1 MKKPHTRHRVVS
13 VAAVL
18 FLAVTTATAQ
28 DNTLARAKDFY
39 ASASYDEA
47 LQVLTTL
54 RSKTSGTSESTEV
67 AAYQVF
73 CLVALGRS
81 AEAKTT
87 IEEMVR
93 FDPLYHPPEAQT
105 SPRVR
110 ALYEDIRRPL
120 LPEIIRSSYARAKE
134 AFDRK
139 EMPIAAEGFDRVL
152 KLLDEAKTTDPG
164 MADLRTL
171 ATGFRDFSKAAAAP
185 PPPPPP
191 APVSEPPPAPAA
203 TATAVQATPTTITR
217 NQPQDAQ
224 KTYGATDVDVKKPV
238 PINQVLPAWRPEN
251 PVEERQSYAGAI
263 ELLIS
268 EDGKVISVTLVK
280 SVHPRYDAVLLAA
293 ARKWEF
299 RPATRNGKPV
309 RYYYGLNVH
318 LGK

>member
-1 MKKPHTRHRVVS
+1 MTNPHARHRVVVS
-13 VAAVL
+13 LAAVL
-18 FLAVTTATAQ
+18 LLAAAPVNAQ

-47 LQVLTTL
+47 LQVLISL
-54 RSKTSGTSESTEV
+54 RGKTSGTSESTEV

-73 CLVALGRS
+73 CLVALGRNT
-81 AEAKTT
+81 EAKTT

-93 FDPLYHPPEAQT
+93 VDPLYHPPEAST

-110 ALYEDIRRPL
+110 TLYDDVRRPL
-120 LPEIIRSSYARAKE
+120 LPEIVRSSYARAKE

-152 KLLDEAKTTDPG
+152 KLLDELKPTDPG

-185 PPPPPP
+185 PPPP
-191 APVSEPPPAPAA
+191 APTPTPAPASQPA
-203 TATAVQATPTTITR
+203 PAPPPTATEVQTTPATITR
-217 NQPQDAQ
+217 NQAQDAQ
-224 KTYGATDVDVKKPV
+224 KTYGVTDLDVKKPV
-238 PINQVLPAWRPEN
+238 AINQVLPAWRPEN
-251 PVEERQSYAGAI
+251 PVEERQSYSGAI

-293 ARKWEF
+293 
-299 RPATRNGKPV
+299 
-309 RYYYGLNVH
+309 
-318 LGK
+318 

>member
-1 MKKPHTRHRVVS
+1 VL
-13 VAAVL
+13 VA
-18 FLAVTTATAQ
+18 
-28 DNTLARAKDFY
+28 
-39 ASASYDEA
+39 
-47 LQVLTTL
+47 L
-54 RSKTSGTSESTEV
+54 RSKTSNTSESTEA

-73 CLVALGRS
+73 CLVALGRN
-81 AEAKTT
+81 AEAKST

-93 FDPLYHPPEAQT
+93 FDPLYHPPEAET

-110 ALYEDIRRPL
+110 TLYEDVRRPL
-120 LPEIIRSSYARAKE
+120 LPEIVRTSYARAKE

-139 EMPIAAEGFDRVL
+139 EMPIAAEGFDKVL
-152 KLLDEAKTTDPG
+152 KLLDEVKATDPG

-191 APVSEPPPAPAA
+191 AADPTPAPAPA
-203 TATAVQATPTTITR
+203 PTATVEATPAVITR
-217 NQPQDAQ
+217 NATQDSQ
-224 KTYGATDVDVKKPV
+224 LTYGATDVDVKKPV
-238 PINQVLPAWRPEN
+238 PINQALPAWRPEN
-251 PVEERQSYAGAI
+251 PVEERQSYSGAI
-263 ELLIS
+263 EILVG
-268 EDGKVISVTLVK
+268 EDGKVISVTLIK
-280 SVHPRYDAVLLAA
+280 SVHPRYDAVLLQS

>member
-1 MKKPHTRHRVVS
+1 VGLT
-13 VAAVL
+13 AVL
-18 FLAVTTATAQ
+18 LMAATAASAQ
-28 DNTLARAKDFY
+28 DNSLARAKDFY

-47 LQVLTTL
+47 LQVLTSL
-54 RSKTSGTSESTEV
+54 RTRTSTTSESTEV

-73 CLVALGRS
+73 CLVALGRN

-93 FDPLYHPPEAQT
+93 FDPLYHPPEAET

-110 ALYEDIRRPL
+110 ALYEDVRRPL
-120 LPEIIRSSYARAKE
+120 LPEIVRTSYAKAKE

-139 EMPIAAEGFDRVL
+139 EMPIAAEGFDKVL
-152 KLLDEAKTTDPG
+152 KLLDEVKATDPG

-185 PPPPPP
+185 PPPPPAATP
-191 APVSEPPPAPAA
+191 EPAPAPA
-203 TATAVQATPTTITR
+203 PTATEVQATPAVITR
-217 NQPQDAQ
+217 NQQQQDAQ
-224 KTYGATDVDVKKPV
+224 VTYGATDLDVKKPV
-238 PINQVLPAWRPEN
+238 AINQALPAWRPEN
-251 PVEERQSYAGAI
+251 PVEERQSYSGAI
-263 ELLIS
+263 EILIG

-280 SVHPRYDAVLLAA
+280 SIHPRYDAVLLAA

-299 RPATRNGKPV
+299 RPATRNGKAV

>member
-1 MKKPHTRHRVVS
+1 MTTAHIRHRAIVWLAAS
-13 VAAVL
+13 LLVAT
-18 FLAVTTATAQ
+18 TTASAQ

-39 ASASYDEA
+39 ASAAYDEA
-47 LQVLTTL
+47 LQVLVAL
-54 RSKTSGTSESTEV
+54 RSKTSNTSESTEA

-73 CLVALGRS
+73 CLVALGRN
-81 AEAKTT
+81 AEAKST

-93 FDPLYHPPEAQT
+93 FDPLYHPPEAET

-110 ALYEDIRRPL
+110 TLYEDVRRPL
-120 LPEIIRSSYARAKE
+120 LPEIVRTSYARAKE

-139 EMPIAAEGFDRVL
+139 EMPIAAEGFDKVL
-152 KLLDEAKTTDPG
+152 KLLDEVKATDPG

-185 PPPPPP
+185 PPPPPAADP
-191 APVSEPPPAPAA
+191 TPAPAPA
-203 TATAVQATPTTITR
+203 PTATVEATPAIITR
-217 NQPQDAQ
+217 NPTQESQL
-224 KTYGATDVDVKKPV
+224 TYGATDLDVKKPV
-238 PINQVLPAWRPEN
+238 PINQALPAWRPEN
-251 PVEERQSYAGAI
+251 PVEERQSYSGAI
-263 ELLIS
+263 EILVG
-268 EDGKVISVTLVK
+268 EDGKVISVTLIK
-280 SVHPRYDAVLLAA
+280 SVHPRYDAVLLQS

>member
-1 MKKPHTRHRVVS
+1 MTTAHIRHRAIVWLAAS
-13 VAAVL
+13 LLVAT
-18 FLAVTTATAQ
+18 TTASAQ

-39 ASASYDEA
+39 ASAAYDEA
-47 LQVLTTL
+47 LQVLVAL
-54 RSKTSGTSESTEV
+54 RSKTSNTSESTEA

-73 CLVALGRS
+73 CLVALGRN
-81 AEAKTT
+81 AEAKST

-93 FDPLYHPPEAQT
+93 FDPLYHPPEAET

-110 ALYEDIRRPL
+110 TLYEDVRRPL
-120 LPEIIRSSYARAKE
+120 LPEIVRTSYARAKE

-139 EMPIAAEGFDRVL
+139 EMPIAAEGFDKVL
-152 KLLDEAKTTDPG
+152 KLLDEVKATDPG

-185 PPPPPP
+185 PPPPPAADP
-191 APVSEPPPAPAA
+191 TPAPAPAPSA
-203 TATAVQATPTTITR
+203 TVEATPAIITR
-217 NQPQDAQ
+217 NPTQESQL
-224 KTYGATDVDVKKPV
+224 TYGATDLDVKKPV
-238 PINQVLPAWRPEN
+238 PINQALPAWRPEN
-251 PVEERQSYAGAI
+251 PVEERQSYSGAI
-263 ELLIS
+263 EILVG
-268 EDGKVISVTLVK
+268 EDGKVISVTLIK
-280 SVHPRYDAVLLAA
+280 SVHPRYDAVLLQS

>member
-1 MKKPHTRHRVVS
+1 MQPCGSRRACWS
-13 VAAVL
+13 PA
-18 FLAVTTATAQ
+18 TTASAQ

-47 LQVLTTL
+47 LQVLVAL
-54 RSKTSGTSESTEV
+54 RSKTSSTSESTEV

-73 CLVALGRS
+73 CLVALGRN
-81 AEAKTT
+81 AEAKST

-93 FDPLYHPPEAQT
+93 FDPLYHPPEAET
-105 SPRVR
+105 APRVR
-110 ALYEDIRRPL
+110 ALYEDVRRPL
-120 LPEIIRSSYARAKE
+120 LPEIVRTSYARAKE

-139 EMPIAAEGFDRVL
+139 EMPIAAEGFDKVL
-152 KLLDEAKTTDPG
+152 KLLDELKATDPG

-191 APVSEPPPAPAA
+191 APDPTPAPAPA
-203 TATAVQATPTTITR
+203 PSGTVEATPAVITR
-217 NQPQDAQ
+217 NATQDAQ
-224 KTYGATDVDVKKPV
+224 VTYGATDVDVKKPV
-238 PINQVLPAWRPEN
+238 PINQALPAWRPEN
-251 PVEERQSYAGAI
+251 PVEERQSFSGAI
-263 ELLIS
+263 EILVG
-268 EDGKVISVTLVK
+268 EDGKVISVTLIK
-280 SVHPRYDAVLLAA
+280 SVHPRYDAVLLQS

-299 RPATRNGKPV
+299 RPATRNGRPV